1 MSEEK
6 LSEAGLDF
14 KLDENVQPE
23 SGLHTQCRIAVV
35 TNSVNPSASVCGL

>member
-14 KLDENVQPE
+14 KLDENAPE